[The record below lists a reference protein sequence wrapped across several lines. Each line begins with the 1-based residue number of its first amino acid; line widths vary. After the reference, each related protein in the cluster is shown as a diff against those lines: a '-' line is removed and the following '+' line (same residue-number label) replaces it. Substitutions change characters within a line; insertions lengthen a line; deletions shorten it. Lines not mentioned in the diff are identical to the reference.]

1 MKSSLEGCDDCSEV
15 DDVFSKLAVEVRL
28 SLACS
33 DGSVDWGGPE
43 KEREREK
50 YKLSIHTKSEL
61 GEERERERERERR
74 LTLIRISDGE
84 RDIESVENVGHVR
97 GGHQLL

>member
-1 MKSSLEGCDDCSEV
+1 MAQWIGVGL
-15 DDVFSKLAVEVRL
+15 
-28 SLACS
+28 
-33 DGSVDWGGPE
+33 

-50 YKLSIHTKSEL
+50 YKLSIHTKCEL
-61 GEERERERERERR
+61 GGERERERERR

-97 GGHQLL
+97 GGHQLLQLTAVQIIIHQS